1 MKPSDKAW
9 LQLVAA
15 ARQAETVQDD
25 ACPHGF
31 ATRVAARA
39 LSARDNAAG
48 SLLERFALRAVVFSG
63 LLAVLGAAGNIAAV
77 FPAANPGTV
86 DNYFTA
92 DDPAAIILET
102 AP

>member
-1 MKPSDKAW
+1 MKSSDKAW

-15 ARQAETVQDD
+15 ARQAETVRDD
-25 ACPHGF
+25 TCPSGF

-39 LSARDNAAG
+39 LVRETAAG

>member
-1 MKPSDKAW
+1 MKSSDKAW

-25 ACPHGF
+25 TCPSGF

-39 LSARDNAAG
+39 LVRETVAG

-77 FPAANPGTV
+77 FPAANPGAV